1 MKLEK
6 REITLNESDS
16 LKDAFF
22 TYKSLLGVYMD
33 TLLQSEN
40 RQTQS
45 QIFSLLKE
53 LGEDALFVRDLL
65 EESERICGKK
75 TTE

>member
-6 REITLNESDS
+6 REITLNENDS

-22 TYKSLLGVYMD
+22 TYKTLLTAYVD
-33 TLLQSEN
+33 ALLQSEN

-45 QIFSLLKE
+45 QLFSLLKE
-53 LGEDALFVRDLL
+53 VGEDGLFVRDLL
-65 EESERICGKK
+65 ADSDSMRGEK